1 MHIGSMSNMVS
12 VGFSYIHAGYFLDTT
27 NFKINIKKIGYRVA
41 WGYLAATP
49 LGNIIFFKVDIIL

>member
-1 MHIGSMSNMVS
+1 MVS

-27 NFKINIKKIGYRVA
+27 NFKINIKKIGYKVA